1 MSLYP
6 VPPPPRRLRLR
17 LLLPQLGHTPFVT
30 YNFVTHHLSH
40 TTLSHPS
47 LSHTT
52 LSHPSLSPTTLS
64 HTVFHTQLC
73 PTPSVTHTT
82 LSHTVFHIHN
92 LVTHHLS
99 HTTLSHTPSF
109 TYTTLSHTIFHAQPC
124 RTHNFAT
131 THNFVTHDFVTHRLS
146 HTTLSHHLSHTT
158 QLCHTPSFTPSFCV
172 AGVALGDIHLH
183 FAWQAWHFT
192 TSTFV
197 LRGRRGTY
205 GTGLW
210 APLGRRWSPVTPM
223 VICHPVDRWKHLHR
237 LVVRHCILYTIFHAH
252 NCVRHIFHTQLYP
265 TQLFTY
271 NFFNLSILHHLLC
284 LSLLPRPATT
294 FVSHY
299 WKKSTCG
306 VIRSFNPMICGSGGS
321 KSRLAK
327 AAVRSRLGR

>member
-1 MSLYP
+1 M
-6 VPPPPRRLRLR
+6 
-17 LLLPQLGHTPFVT
+17 
-30 YNFVTHHLSH
+30 
-40 TTLSHPS
+40 
-47 LSHTT
+47 
-52 LSHPSLSPTTLS
+52 
-64 HTVFHTQLC
+64 
-73 PTPSVTHTT
+73 
-82 LSHTVFHIHN
+82 
-92 LVTHHLS
+92 
-99 HTTLSHTPSF
+99 
-109 TYTTLSHTIFHAQPC
+109 
-124 RTHNFAT
+124 
-131 THNFVTHDFVTHRLS
+131 
-146 HTTLSHHLSHTT
+146 
-158 QLCHTPSFTPSFCV
+158 
-172 AGVALGDIHLH
+172 ALGDIYLG
-183 FAWQAWHFT
+183 FAWQVWHLK

-237 LVVRHCILYTIFHAH
+237 LVVRHCILCAIFHTH